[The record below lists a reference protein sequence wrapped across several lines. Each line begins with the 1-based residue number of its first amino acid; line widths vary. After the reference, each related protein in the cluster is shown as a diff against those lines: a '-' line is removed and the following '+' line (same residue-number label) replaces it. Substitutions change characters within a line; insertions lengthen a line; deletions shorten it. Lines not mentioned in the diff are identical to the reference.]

1 MKENTKEAKQIKYV
15 FAVDPVAEM
24 RVKQLLLEGDWSEMY
39 GLTCVQETHQDVP
52 RQGEFPFKMFSPADR
67 IHLMIERVKCCDE
80 SVTLALTS
88 AHCDISAEFI
98 YKSKDCPVRN

>member
-1 MKENTKEAKQIKYV
+1 
-15 FAVDPVAEM
+15 
-24 RVKQLLLEGDWSEMY
+24 MY

-80 SVTLALTS
+80 WVTPAPDQ
-88 AHCDISAEFI
+88 CDISAEFI
-98 YKSKDCPVRN
+98 YKSKDCPVRS